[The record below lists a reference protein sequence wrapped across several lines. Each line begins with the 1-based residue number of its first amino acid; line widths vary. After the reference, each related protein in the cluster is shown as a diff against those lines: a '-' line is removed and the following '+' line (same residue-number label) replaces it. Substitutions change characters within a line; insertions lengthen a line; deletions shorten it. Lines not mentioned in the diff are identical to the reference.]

1 MKSMNLNR
9 RNLLQRAGLGS
20 LGSFWPLSKL
30 AAARPATNIYQQLGV
45 RPVINCMGAWTVI
58 GASKQWPELHAPM
71 AEASSQFVFL
81 EELQEKIGE
90 RLSKL
95 IGSEAAM
102 VTTGAAGGITLGT
115 CASLTGDDEEK
126 IRRLPDLTGMKS
138 EVLIHKRH
146 RNNFDH
152 AIRNAGVKLIE
163 VESKDQLLGA
173 ISGRT
178 AMLYYL
184 GGPGAPQETV
194 VPLEECVAIGKKAG
208 FPVLVDAANLLPSW
222 DNVRKLPP
230 IGVDLICI
238 SGGKHMRGPQC
249 SGILAGRKD
258 LIRAALLNSSP
269 HEDALGRPMKVG
281 REEMIGVWLAAEK
294 YSKLDFDAFNRQCV
308 EQAEYLIREMKKI
321 PGLDLGY
328 TPDVKSHRV
337 QRVLVQW
344 DEQRMGLTTGEFER
358 KLLEGEPRIAALRHQ
373 PQGMTFVFFLGEPG
387 DEKLVA
393 RRLKEVFTAA
403 RRG

>member
-1 MKSMNLNR
+1 MSLNR
-9 RNLLQRAGLGS
+9 RNLLQSLGLGS
-20 LGSFWPLSKL
+20 LSGFWPLSNF
-30 AAARPATNIYQQLGV
+30 AATRRTTDIYQQLGV

-58 GASKQWPELHAPM
+58 GASRQWPELHAPM
-71 AEASSQFVFL
+71 AEASSRFVFL

-102 VTTGAAGGITLGT
+102 VTTGAAGAITLGT
-115 CASLTGDDEEK
+115 CSSLTGADEEK

-152 AIRNAGVKLIE
+152 AIRNTGVKLIE
-163 VESKDQLLGA
+163 VEGRDQFLSA
-173 ISGRT
+173 ISDRT

-184 GGPGAPQETV
+184 GNSPQETV
-194 VPLEECVAIGKKAG
+194 LALEECIAICKKAG

-222 DNVRKLPP
+222 DNIQKLTPM
-230 IGVDLICI
+230 GVDLICI

-258 LIRAALLNSSP
+258 LIGAALRNSSP

-294 YSKLDFDAFNRQCV
+294 YSKLDFDAYNRQCV
-308 EQAEYLIREMKKI
+308 EQSEYVTRELKKI
-321 PGLDLGY
+321 PGLNLGY
-328 TPDVKSHRV
+328 TPDLKSHRV
-337 QRVLVQW
+337 QRVLVEW
-344 DEQRMGLTTGEFER
+344 DEQAMGLTTDEFER
-358 KLLEGEPRIAALRHQ
+358 QLLEGEPRIAALRHQ

-393 RRLKEVFTAA
+393 RRLKEIFAA
-403 RRG
+403 VRRA

>member
-1 MKSMNLNR
+1 MNLNR
-9 RNLLQRAGLGS
+9 RNLLQSVGLGS
-20 LGSFWPLSKL
+20 LGSFWPMSKL
-30 AAARPATNIYQQLGV
+30 AAAGPSTNVYQQLGI

-58 GASKQWPELHAPM
+58 GASRQWPELHAPM

-102 VTTGAAGGITLGT
+102 VTTGAAGAITLGT
-115 CASLTGDDEEK
+115 CACLTGDDEEK
-126 IRRLPDLTGMKS
+126 IRHLPDVTGMKS
-138 EVLIHKRH
+138 EVLIQKRH

-152 AIRNAGVKLIE
+152 AIRNSGVKLIE
-163 VESKDQLLGA
+163 VEGKDQFLSA
-173 ISGRT
+173 VSDRT

-184 GGPGAPQETV
+184 GSSPEETV
-194 VPLEECVAIGKKAG
+194 VPLEECIAICRKAG

-222 DNVRKLPP
+222 DNVQKLTPM
-230 IGVDLICI
+230 GVDLICI

-249 SGILAGRKD
+249 SGILAGRQD

-294 YSKLDFDAFNRQCV
+294 YSKLDFDAYNRQCV
-308 EQAEYLIREMKKI
+308 EQSEYLIRELKKI
-321 PGLDLGY
+321 PGLNLGY
-328 TPDVKSHRV
+328 TPDLKSHRV
-337 QRVLVQW
+337 QRVLVEW
-344 DEQRMGLTTGEFER
+344 DERAMGLTTDEFER
-358 KLLEGEPRIAALRHQ
+358 KLLGGEPRIAALRHQ

-393 RRLKEVFTAA
+393 RRLKEIFTAA

>member
-1 MKSMNLNR
+1 MNLNR
-9 RNLLQRAGLGS
+9 RNLLQSVGLGS

-30 AAARPATNIYQQLGV
+30 AAARSSTNIYRQLGV

-102 VTTGAAGGITLGT
+102 VTTGAAGSITLGA
-115 CASLTGDDEEK
+115 CASLTGADEEK

-138 EVLIHKRH
+138 EVLIQKRH

-152 AIRNAGVKLIE
+152 AVRNTGVKLVE
-163 VESKDQLLGA
+163 VESKDQLLSA
-173 ISGRT
+173 ISDRT

-184 GGPGAPQETV
+184 GGSGTPQEMV
-194 VPLEECVAIGKKAG
+194 VPLEECIAIGKKAG
-208 FPVLVDAANLLPSW
+208 FPILVDAANLLPSW
-222 DNVRKLPP
+222 DNVQKLTP

-308 EQAEYLIREMKKI
+308 EQAEYLIRELRKI

-328 TPDVKSHRV
+328 TPDLKSHRV

-344 DEQRMGLTTGEFER
+344 DEQKMGLTTSEFER
-358 KLLEGEPRIAALRHQ
+358 KLLEGEPRIAALRHE

-403 RRG
+403 LSVPH

>member
-1 MKSMNLNR
+1 MNLNR
-9 RNLLQRAGLGS
+9 RSLLKTVGFGS
-20 LGSFWPLSKL
+20 LGSLWPWSKL
-30 AAARPATNIYQQLGV
+30 AAARPTTNIYQQLGV

-71 AEASSQFVFL
+71 AEASSHFVFL

-102 VTTGAAGGITLGT
+102 VTTGAAGSITLGT
-115 CASLTGDDEEK
+115 CASLTGIDEEK

-138 EVLIHKRH
+138 EVLIQKRH

-152 AIRNAGVKLIE
+152 AVRNTGVKLIE
-163 VESKDQLLGA
+163 VESKEQLLSA
-173 ISGRT
+173 ISDRT
-178 AMLYYL
+178 AMLYHL
-184 GGPGAPQETV
+184 GGSSAPQEKG
-194 VPLEECVAIGKKAG
+194 VPLEECIAIGRKAG
-208 FPVLVDAANLLPSW
+208 FPILVDAANLLPSW
-222 DNVRKLPP
+222 DNLQKLTPM
-230 IGVDLICI
+230 GVDLICI

-294 YSKLDFDAFNRQCV
+294 YSKLDFDLFDRKCV
-308 EQAEYLIREMKKI
+308 EQAEYLIRELKKI

-328 TPDVKSHRV
+328 TPDRKSHRV

-344 DEQRMGLTTGEFER
+344 DEQRMGLTTGELER
-358 KLLEGEPRIAALRHQ
+358 KLLEGEPRIAALRHE

-403 RRG
+403 LRG

>member
-1 MKSMNLNR
+1 MNLNR
-9 RNLLQRAGLGS
+9 RNLLQSVGLGS

-30 AAARPATNIYQQLGV
+30 AAARPSANIYKQLGI

-102 VTTGAAGGITLGT
+102 VTTGAAGSITLGT
-115 CASLTGDDEEK
+115 CASLTGADEEK

-138 EVLIHKRH
+138 EVLIQKRH

-152 AIRNAGVKLIE
+152 AIRNTGVKLIE
-163 VESKDQLLGA
+163 VESKEQLLSA
-173 ISGRT
+173 ISDRT
-178 AMLYYL
+178 AMLYFL
-184 GGPGAPQETV
+184 GGSGPQEMV
-194 VPLEECVAIGKKAG
+194 VPLEECIAIGRKGG

-222 DNVRKLPP
+222 DNVQKLTPM
-230 IGVDLICI
+230 GVDLICI

-249 SGILAGRKD
+249 SGILAGRKE

-281 REEMIGVWLAAEK
+281 REEMVGVWLAAEK
-294 YSKLDFDAFNRQCV
+294 YAKLDFDAFNRQCV
-308 EQAEYLIREMKKI
+308 EQAEYLIRELRKI

-328 TPDVKSHRV
+328 TPDLKSHRV

-344 DEQRMGLTTGEFER
+344 DEQKMGLTTSEFER
-358 KLLEGEPRIAALRHQ
+358 KLLEGEPRIAALRHE

-393 RRLKEVFTAA
+393 RRLKEVFTA
-403 RRG
+403 RKS

>member
-1 MKSMNLNR
+1 MNLNR
-9 RNLLQRAGLGS
+9 RNWLRSAGLGS
-20 LGSFWPLSKL
+20 LGSFWPWSRL
-30 AAARPATNIYQQLGV
+30 AAARTTTNIYQQLGV

-71 AEASSQFVFL
+71 AEASSHFVFL

-95 IGSEAAM
+95 VGSEAAM
-102 VTTGAAGGITLGT
+102 VTTGAAGAITLGT
-115 CASLTGDDEEK
+115 CASLTGVDPEK
-126 IRRLPDLTGMKS
+126 IKRLPDLTGMKS

-152 AIRNAGVKLIE
+152 AVRNTGVTLVE
-163 VESKDQLLGA
+163 VESKEQFLNAIGA
-173 ISGRT
+173 RT
-178 AMLYYL
+178 AMLYYQGN
-184 GGPGAPQETV
+184 GGGAAKDTV
-194 VPLEECVAIGKKAG
+194 VPLEECVGIAKKAG

-222 DNVRKLPP
+222 DNLQKLTPM
-230 IGVDLICI
+230 GVDLICI

-258 LIRAALLNSSP
+258 LIQAALQNSSP

-294 YSKLDFDAFNRQCV
+294 YSKLDFEAMDRQCV
-308 EQAEYLIREMKKI
+308 QQADYLTGELKKI

-328 TPDVKSHRV
+328 TPDQKSHRV

-344 DEQRMGLTTGEFER
+344 DEQKMGLTTEEFER
-358 KLLEGEPRIAALRHQ
+358 QLLAGEPRIAALRHD

-393 RRLKEVFTAA
+393 RRLKEIFTEA

>member
-1 MKSMNLNR
+1 MQLHR
-9 RNLLQRAGLGS
+9 RNLLHGIGLGS

-30 AAARPATNIYQQLGV
+30 AAARPAANIYQQLGI

-58 GASKQWPELHAPM
+58 GASRQWPELHAPM
-71 AEASSQFVFL
+71 AEASRQFVFL

-90 RLSKL
+90 RLSQL

-102 VTTGAAGGITLGT
+102 VTTGAAGSITLGT
-115 CASLTGDDEEK
+115 CASLTGADEEK

-152 AIRNAGVKLIE
+152 AIRNTGVKLIE
-163 VESKDQLLGA
+163 VEGKDQLLGA
-173 ISGRT
+173 LSGRT

-184 GGPGAPQETV
+184 GNSSGPQDLVA
-194 VPLEECVAIGKKAG
+194 PLEECLAISKKAG
-208 FPVLVDAANLLPSW
+208 FPVLVDAANLLPTW
-222 DNVRKLPP
+222 DNVQKLSPM
-230 IGVDLICI
+230 GVDLICI

-294 YSKLDFDAFNRQCV
+294 YSKLDFDLFNRQCV
-308 EQAEYLIREMKKI
+308 EQAEYVIRELKKI

-328 TPDVKSHRV
+328 TPDGKSHRV

-344 DEQRMGLTTGEFER
+344 DEQKMGLTTDEFER

-393 RRLKEVFTAA
+393 RRLKEIFAAA

>member
-1 MKSMNLNR
+1 MNLNR
-9 RNLLQRAGLGS
+9 RNLLQSVGLGS
-20 LGSFWPLSKL
+20 LCNFWPWSSF
-30 AAARPATNIYQQLGV
+30 AAASPTPNIYKQLGV

-58 GASKQWPELHAPM
+58 GASRQWPELHAPM
-71 AEASSQFVFL
+71 AEASSHFVFL

-102 VTTGAAGGITLGT
+102 VTTGAAGAITLGT
-115 CASLTGDDEEK
+115 CASLTGADPEK

-138 EVLIHKRH
+138 EVLIQKRH

-152 AIRNAGVKLIE
+152 AVRNTGVKLIE
-163 VESKDQLLGA
+163 VEGRDQFLNA
-173 ISGRT
+173 IGDRT

-184 GGPGAPQETV
+184 GGSGAPQETV
-194 VPLEECVAIGKKAG
+194 VPLEDCVAMCRKAG

-222 DNVRKLPP
+222 ENVQKLTPM
-230 IGVDLICI
+230 GVDLICM

-258 LIRAALLNSSP
+258 LIQAALLNSSP

-308 EQAEYLIREMKKI
+308 EQSEYLVRELKKI

-328 TPDVKSHRV
+328 TPDLKSHRV

-344 DEQRMGLTTGEFER
+344 DEQAMNLTTDQFER
-358 KLLEGEPRIAALRHQ
+358 KLLEGEPRIAALRHE
-373 PQGMTFVFFLGEPG
+373 PRGMTFVFFLGEPG

-393 RRLKEVFTAA
+393 RRLKEIFTAV

>member
-1 MKSMNLNR
+1 M
-9 RNLLQRAGLGS
+9 
-20 LGSFWPLSKL
+20 SKL
-30 AAARPATNIYQQLGV
+30 AAARPSTNVYQQLGI

-58 GASKQWPELHAPM
+58 GASRQWPELHAPM

-102 VTTGAAGGITLGT
+102 VTTGAAGAITLGT
-115 CASLTGDDEEK
+115 CACLTGDDEEK
-126 IRRLPDLTGMKS
+126 IRHLPDVTGMKS
-138 EVLIHKRH
+138 EVLIQKRH

-152 AIRNAGVKLIE
+152 AIRNSGVKLIE
-163 VESKDQLLGA
+163 VEGKDQFLSA
-173 ISGRT
+173 VSDRT

-184 GGPGAPQETV
+184 GSSPEETV
-194 VPLEECVAIGKKAG
+194 VPLEECIAICRKAG

-222 DNVRKLPP
+222 DNVQKLTPM
-230 IGVDLICI
+230 GVDLICI

-249 SGILAGRKD
+249 SGILAGRQD

-294 YSKLDFDAFNRQCV
+294 YSKLDFDAYNRQCV
-308 EQAEYLIREMKKI
+308 EQSEYLIRELKKI
-321 PGLDLGY
+321 PGLNLGY
-328 TPDVKSHRV
+328 TPDLKSHRV
-337 QRVLVQW
+337 QRVLVEW
-344 DEQRMGLTTGEFER
+344 DERAMGLTTDEFER
-358 KLLEGEPRIAALRHQ
+358 KLLGGEPRIAALRHQ

-393 RRLKEVFTAA
+393 RRLKEIFTAA

>member
-1 MKSMNLNR
+1 
-9 RNLLQRAGLGS
+9 
-20 LGSFWPLSKL
+20 
-30 AAARPATNIYQQLGV
+30 
-45 RPVINCMGAWTVI
+45 MGAWTVI

-102 VTTGAAGGITLGT
+102 VTTGAAGSITLGT
-115 CASLTGDDEEK
+115 CASLTGADEEK

-138 EVLIHKRH
+138 EVLIQKRH

-152 AIRNAGVKLIE
+152 AIRNTGVKLIE
-163 VESKDQLLGA
+163 VESKDQLLSA
-173 ISGRT
+173 ISDRT

-184 GGPGAPQETV
+184 GGSGTPQEMV
-194 VPLEECVAIGKKAG
+194 VPLEECLAIGRKAG

-222 DNVRKLPP
+222 DNVQKLTP

-308 EQAEYLIREMKKI
+308 EQAEYLIRELRKI

-328 TPDVKSHRV
+328 TPDLKSHRV

-344 DEQRMGLTTGEFER
+344 DEQRMGLTTSEFER
-358 KLLEGEPRIAALRHQ
+358 KLLEGEPRIAALRHE

-403 RRG
+403 LTVPHRTAPNLRDRSGSALLHHQFQLNPQNIEHALHARLSERR

>member
-1 MKSMNLNR
+1 MHLHR
-9 RNLLQRAGLGS
+9 RNLLNSVGLGA
-20 LGSFWPLSKL
+20 LGSFWPFSKL
-30 AAARPATNIYQQLGV
+30 AAARPAANIYQQLGV

-58 GASKQWPELHAPM
+58 GASRQWPELHAPM
-71 AEASSQFVFL
+71 AEASRQFVFL

-115 CASLTGDDEEK
+115 CASLTGADQEK

-138 EVLIHKRH
+138 EVLIQKRH

-163 VESKDQLLGA
+163 VEGKDQLLSA
-173 ISGRT
+173 ISDRT

-184 GGPGAPQETV
+184 GASSGPKDMV
-194 VPLEECVAIGKKAG
+194 VPLEECLAVGKKAG

-222 DNVRKLPP
+222 DNVQKLSPM
-230 IGVDLICI
+230 GVDLICI

-294 YSKLDFDAFNRQCV
+294 YSKLDFDLFNRQCV
-308 EQAEYLIREMKKI
+308 EQAEYLIRELKKI

-344 DEQRMGLTTGEFER
+344 DEQRMGLTTDEFER

-393 RRLKEVFTAA
+393 RRLKEVFTAV